1 MFVDR
6 VLVLSL
12 CKESGILCLWTE
24 CLYCHC
30 KESGILCLWTEC
42 LYCHFVRK
50 AAIFCLFKLLI
61 FVVSVQFSAHSVI
74 GLFNCLWY

>member
-1 MFVDR
+1 MDRVLVLSLCKESWYILFVDR

-12 CKESGILCLWTE
+12 CKESWYILFVQLV
-24 CLYCHC
+24 LY
-30 KESGILCLWTEC
+30 
-42 LYCHFVRK
+42 
-50 AAIFCLFKLLI
+50 AIFKLLI